1 MLKINDIKILFLNI
15 ILPVENNKSIFTLF
29 ILVYLNLIIIL
40 HKILYIFILDK
51 MNINTLYLDLI
62 VLKIKLLILL
72 LVLSKPDI
80 SINLTLVL
88 VLNNLYL
95 IDIDILLL
103 LLLDFFLSI

>member
-1 MLKINDIKILFLNI
+1 M
-15 ILPVENNKSIFTLF
+15 
-29 ILVYLNLIIIL
+29 
-40 HKILYIFILDK
+40 
-51 MNINTLYLDLI
+51 
-62 VLKIKLLILL
+62 LL

-103 LLLDFFLSI
+103 LLLDYYFIYIIPLSQLLIDNIKPTINIRVLLLPLSNI